1 MKGLGAAVRAYEPQ
15 SELNTLVIQFRT
27 AVRSAQSTG
36 DKTLHQLW
44 LRARTSLS
52 IDWRVCFN
60 ST

>member
-36 DKTLHQLW
+36 DKTLHQL
-44 LRARTSLS
+44 
-52 IDWRVCFN
+52 
-60 ST
+60 